1 MPRSR
6 DQELL
11 LAVGQRVGR
20 VHREQGWTQERLAE
34 AIGLQ
39 AISLSRLENGA
50 RALSL
55 STLARIAD
63 ALEVGLGDLLDV
75 ERPLPEV
82 DRLPGE
88 AELLQL
94 FRGLDDE
101 KRELLLRLARDVAK

>member
-11 LAVGQRVGR
+11 LAVGQRVGQIR
-20 VHREQGWTQERLAE
+20 REQGWTQERLAE

-75 ERPLPEV
+75 ARPLPQV
-82 DRLPGE
+82 DRIPGE
-88 AELLQL
+88 AELVQL
-94 FRGLDDE
+94 YRGLDEERRD
-101 KRELLLRLARDVAK
+101 LVVRLAKDVAK

>member
-6 DQELL
+6 DRKLL
-11 LAVGQRVGR
+11 GAIGQRVGQMR
-20 VHREQGWTQERLAE
+20 RDRAWTQERLSE
-34 AIGLQ
+34 AIGIQ
-39 AISLSRLENGA
+39 AISLSRLETGS

-55 STLARIAD
+55 STLALLAD

-75 ERPLPEV
+75 DRPVPQV

-88 AELLQL
+88 AELIQV

-101 KRELLLRLARDVAK
+101 KRELLLRLARDVAR